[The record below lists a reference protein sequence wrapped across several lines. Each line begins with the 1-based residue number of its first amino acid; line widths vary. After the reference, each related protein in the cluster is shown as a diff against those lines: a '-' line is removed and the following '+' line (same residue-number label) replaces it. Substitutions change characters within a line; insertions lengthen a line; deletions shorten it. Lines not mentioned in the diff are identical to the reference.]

1 MFFAA
6 FVIHTTVRRDTGN
19 KFSARAS
26 DGRLKKLPGQGS
38 LHAAGCSSI
47 HLYARDLQIRSL
59 CLSTDD
65 SLGEPQS

>member
-6 FVIHTTVRRDTGN
+6 FVIHTAARRDTGN
-19 KFSARAS
+19 KFSARARQ
-26 DGRLKKLPGQGS
+26 GRLKKLPVQGS
-38 LHAAGCSSI
+38 LHAAGRNPI
-47 HLYARDLQIRSL
+47 HPSARDLQIRSL